1 MCVNFSLKF
10 LTWFK
15 LIIMKCLFF
24 RSTGPCDKEV
34 RIVKTRATVIIL
46 GWHRLSVFQG
56 LVAMDKAGCTDDM
69 LLARR

>member
-1 MCVNFSLKF
+1 
-10 LTWFK
+10 
-15 LIIMKCLFF
+15 MKCLFF

-56 LVAMDKAGCTDDM
+56 LVAMDKDGCTDDM